1 MDSFDS
7 HGISR
12 WFLLIKSVLMLM
24 NMTGVIKTTERSNKK
39 TQRIAVLVP
48 LITESLVK
56 SSQMI
61 SDYGKEEVNNHL
73 FICNLSMLLT

>member
-1 MDSFDS
+1 MIDSFDS
-7 HGISR
+7 HGMSM
-12 WFLLIKSVLMLM
+12 LYLSMKSVLILT
-24 NMTGVIKTTERSNKK
+24 NMTGVMRTTESSNKK

-61 SDYGKEEVNNHL
+61 SDYGKEELNSHL
-73 FICNLSMLLT
+73 FI